1 MDEAVNEKMS
11 ENAGLKVHE
20 PYINLESQGDVWNA
34 VLLFGGGIAG
44 FILGRRWHL
53 LFGGKKPSACVN
65 QRPETT

>member
-1 MDEAVNEKMS
+1 MDESVNEKMS

-20 PYINLESQGDVWNA
+20 PYINLEGQGDVWNA
-34 VLLFGGGIAG
+34 VLLLGGAIAG

-53 LFGGKKPSACVN
+53 LFGGKQPSACVN